1 MINLVLYVPKSIRNY
16 NQMKQR
22 SCKHKKGVNIGIRS
36 LLSEEQRPKNPENK
50 ELKSRIVIKFRHE
63 WNVNK

>member
-1 MINLVLYVPKSIRNY
+1 MPSCMFVCSKVNIGYICMINLVLYVPKSIRNY

-36 LLSEEQRPKNPENK
+36 LLSEEQRPK
-50 ELKSRIVIKFRHE
+50 KS
-63 WNVNK
+63 